1 MANERKK
8 HSIDFKAKV
17 ALAALREDGTAG
29 ELSSKY
35 GVHASMIHAWK
46 KVAVEGVPALFSRGQ
61 SAALRAVEDEAK
73 LASLHAK
80 TGELTVERDFFCRRS
95 GA

>member
-17 ALAALREDGTAG
+17 ALAALREDGTVG
-29 ELSSKY
+29 ELSSRY

-46 KVAVEGVPALFSRGQ
+46 KVAVEGVPTLFSRGQ
-61 SAALRAVEDEAK
+61 SAALCAVE
-73 LASLHAK
+73 
-80 TGELTVERDFFCRRS
+80 VRRNWHRFMPKS
-95 GA
+95 AN

>member
-8 HSIDFKAKV
+8 HRIDFKAKV
-17 ALAALREDGTAG
+17 ALAAFREDGTAG

-46 KVAVEGVPALFSRGQ
+46 KVAVEGVANLFSGGQ
-61 SAALRAVEDEAK
+61 SAALCAMEDEAK
-73 LASLHAK
+73 LASLYAK
-80 TGELTVERDFFCRRS
+80 IGEPTVERDFFRKRS
-95 GA
+95 GD